1 VATSS
6 VIKVSNGTSSVIDDS
21 EKSSLV
27 IDLNNKSEVL
37 YTPAFDTSVKN
48 ISNGFAIVEECKDR
62 LSEVIYRVPFRI
74 RVTNITVPGYSP
86 TNVPPIGIAIIGF
99 NNYIL

>member
-1 VATSS
+1 MATSS
-6 VIKVSNGTSSVIDDS
+6 VIKVSNGTSSVIEDCYKES
-21 EKSSLV
+21 VV
-27 IDLNNKSEVL
+27 IDINNKSEVL
-37 YTPAFDTSVKN
+37 YTPAFDASIENLV
-48 ISNGFAIVEECKDR
+48 NGFAIVEECKNR
-62 LSEVIYRVPFRI
+62 LSEVIDRVPFRI

>member
-1 VATSS
+1 MAKSS
-6 VIKVSNGTSSVIDDS
+6 VIKVSNGTSSVIDDCY
-21 EKSSLV
+21 KDSSV
-27 IDLNNKSEVL
+27 IDLNNTSEVI
-37 YTPAFDTSVKN
+37 YNPEFDAMVEN
-48 ISNGFAIVEECKDR
+48 IINGYAIVEECKNR
-62 LSEVIYRVPFRI
+62 LSEVIDRMPFKI

>member
-1 VATSS
+1 MNHEVLD
-6 VIKVSNGTSSVIDDS
+6 I
-21 EKSSLV
+21 
-27 IDLNNKSEVL
+27 NNKSEVL

-48 ISNGFAIVEECKDR
+48 IVNGFAIVEECKDR
-62 LSEVIYRVPFRI
+62 LSEVIDRVPFRI
-74 RVTNITVPGYSP
+74 RVTNVTIPGYSP